1 MAEKKEKTVYVGITG
16 DIIHPGIIN
25 IIQQGA
31 KYGRL
36 IVGLLTN
43 SAIATHKRIPY
54 LTYEQRKAVLEN
66 IKGVSE
72 VVPQEDWSYVPNL
85 KKLKP
90 DYIIHGDD
98 WKTNYLK
105 NIREEVF
112 EVMKKIGGEVI
123 EIPYTK
129 GINSSQ
135 LFEDQINI
143 GITADQRLK
152 SLRELMRYKPYL
164 RIMEAYSGLSGLIIE
179 NLKIEKEDGIHRFD
193 GIFISVSIDATHLG
207 IFEPESSNSTSK
219 LNVIS
224 DIIECTTKPIIVGGY
239 TCDLQDN
246 LSLVVEQLELKGISA
261 IIIEDKCKKITL
273 SGDIQEL
280 VNEEE
285 FSYKIKEGKKGQTTS
300 DFMII
305 AGIEELAFGKSVEEA
320 LKKANASIKAG
331 ADGILLSSNEKNGDN
346 VKAFINILKK
356 NYRNGVLILSF
367 MLII

>member
-1 MAEKKEKTVYVGITG
+1 
-16 DIIHPGIIN
+16 
-25 IIQQGA
+25 
-31 KYGRL
+31 
-36 IVGLLTN
+36 
-43 SAIATHKRIPY
+43 
-54 LTYEQRKAVLEN
+54 
-66 IKGVSE
+66 
-72 VVPQEDWSYVPNL
+72 
-85 KKLKP
+85 
-90 DYIIHGDD
+90 
-98 WKTNYLK
+98 
-105 NIREEVF
+105 
-112 EVMKKIGGEVI
+112 
-123 EIPYTK
+123 
-129 GINSSQ
+129 
-135 LFEDQINI
+135 
-143 GITADQRLK
+143 
-152 SLRELMRYKPYL
+152 MRYKPYL

-346 VKAFINILKK
+346 VKAFCLKFK
-356 NYRNGVLILSF
+356 EENKDIPLILIPSSYNQYTEKELSEWGANIIIYANYLVRASYPA
-367 MLII
+367 MKKCAETILNSERSLEVNQMCMPIKEILNLIPGTN